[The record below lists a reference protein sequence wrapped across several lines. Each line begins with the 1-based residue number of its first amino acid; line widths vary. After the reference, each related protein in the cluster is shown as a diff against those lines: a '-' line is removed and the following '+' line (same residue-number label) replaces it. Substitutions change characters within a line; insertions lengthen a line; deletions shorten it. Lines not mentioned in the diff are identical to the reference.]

1 MTCVIKDDGK
11 FYYKKKYD
19 FLSKHGNNMRS
30 KYYVREN
37 IGLWKRIEWNQFLNI
52 EKCIGVHKTQL
63 NWFW

>member
-30 KYYVREN
+30 KYYVRKN
-37 IGLWKRIEWNQFLNI
+37 IGL
-52 EKCIGVHKTQL
+52 
-63 NWFW
+63 